1 MTLRGP
7 LTSESSPDWFWG
19 HRSFNADD
27 PQAPQNGLFRRKADG
42 KRCIVSGDCCQGAR
56 PVPFSRRYFLT
67 RSGISLIGFSTMPAF
82 LQRAMAATPSA
93 GKKQLVVLFQ
103 RGAADGLNIV
113 VPFGEADYY
122 RLRPT
127 IAIPQP
133 RNGAADAALDLDGFF
148 ALHPSLVSL
157 APLFQKNELAIVH
170 AAGSPDPTRS
180 HFDAQDFMES
190 GTPGVKSTDDGWLN
204 RALESVPEERAS
216 PFRAVAMGPNL
227 PRMLRGSAAAIAL
240 PDVKQFRVMAQS
252 PGAGQIAEGG
262 FEAMYAQ
269 TVDHALRGTGTET
282 FEAIDMLRKADPAK
296 YKPENGAS
304 YGNSRLGQSLQQIG
318 QLLKADIGTEVLFVD
333 SGGWDNH
340 VNEGGVQGQLSN
352 LLRDL
357 GQGMAAFRQDMGD
370 RMENIVFVTMSEFGR
385 TAKENGNR
393 GTDHGHA
400 NCMFVM
406 GGGVRGGKVY
416 GRWPGLSQGQLN
428 EGRDLAL
435 TTDFRSV
442 LGEILAR
449 HLGVRDL
456 APVFPGF
463 DNSPRKFT
471 GLIRSDG

>member
-1 MTLRGP
+1 M
-7 LTSESSPDWFWG
+7 S
-19 HRSFNADD
+19 A
-27 PQAPQNGLFRRKADG
+27 
-42 KRCIVSGDCCQGAR
+42 DCCQGSR

-67 RSGISLIGFSTMPAF
+67 RGGISLIGLSTMPAF
-82 LQRAMAATPSA
+82 LQRAIASTPTS
-93 GKKQLVVLFQ
+93 GKKQVVVLFQ

-113 VPFGEADYY
+113 VPFGEVNYY

-133 RNGAADAALDLDGFF
+133 RSGATDAAIDLDGFF
-148 ALHPSLVSL
+148 GLHPSLASL
-157 APLFQKNELAIVH
+157 AALFQKNELAIVH

-204 RALESVPEERAS
+204 RVLQTVPEENAS

-227 PRMLRGSAAAIAL
+227 PRMLRGSASAIAL
-240 PDVKQFRVMAQS
+240 PDVIQFRVMSQT
-252 PGAGQIAEGG
+252 PGMGQIAEGG

-282 FEAIDMLRKADPAK
+282 FEAIDMLRKADPSK
-296 YKPENGAS
+296 YKPENGAN

-318 QLLKADIGTEVLFVD
+318 QLLKANIGTEVLFVD
-333 SGGWDNH
+333 CGGWDNH
-340 VNEGGVQGQLSN
+340 VNEGGVQGQLAN
-352 LLRDL
+352 LLKDL
-357 GQGMAAFRQDMGD
+357 GQGMAAFRQDLGD
-370 RMENIVFVTMSEFGR
+370 RMETIVLVTMSEFGR

-400 NCMFVM
+400 NCMLVM
-406 GGGVRGGKVY
+406 GGPVKGGKVY
-416 GRWPGLSQGQLN
+416 GRWPGLDPGQLN

-435 TTDFRSV
+435 TTDFRNV
-442 LGEILAR
+442 LGEILDK
-449 HLGVRDL
+449 HIGVRDL

-463 DNSPRKFT
+463 DNSSGRFA
-471 GLIRSDG
+471 GLIRS